1 MNHFVLTLSK
11 WLLVPLLAIL
21 VGCSQKPPSC
31 ADEKT
36 IATIRDIV
44 VNSVGSNKGV
54 NTLGENEDPQKILE
68 KALKAIKID
77 LSNVVTQGYDEK
89 ARKHACRGKIV
100 ATTTTGDTL
109 SLDVGYTSQATED
122 KGGGFMVEI
131 DGFSQFLQQ
140 LRQNLVLY
148 YFKKRY
154 SGEWA
159 GTYSCS
165 GINDAT
171 EGLQGPFSKPVVL
184 VVEKSALR
192 ATMERTTQGGGIE
205 KLEGQAGVTM
215 QLAGNGRNGSDD
227 AWETKFN
234 GRVSG
239 MQFNATGNISV
250 EGNRV
255 IRNCRLKLDLPS
267 NP

>member
-11 WLLVPLLAIL
+11 WLLAPLLVFL

-36 IATIRDIV
+36 IATIKDIV
-44 VNSVGSNKGV
+44 VNSVGSNKGE
-54 NTLGENEDPQKILE
+54 NTLGQNEDPQKILD
-68 KALKAIKID
+68 KALKAIKIE
-77 LSNVVTQGYDEK
+77 LINVVTQGYDEK

-100 ATTTTGDTL
+100 ATTVTGDTL

-122 KGGGFMVEI
+122 KGGGFMVEVE
-131 DGFSQFLQQ
+131 GFSQFLRQ
-140 LRQNLVLY
+140 LRHNLELY
-148 YFKKRY
+148 YLGKRY
-154 SGEWA
+154 GGEWA
-159 GTYSCS
+159 GTYNCS

-171 EGLQGPFSKPVVL
+171 EGLQGPFSKSVVL
-184 VVEKSALR
+184 IVEKNTLR

-205 KLEGQAGVTM
+205 KLAGQAGVTM
-215 QLAGNGRNGSDD
+215 QLAGKGRNGSDD
-227 AWETKFN
+227 SWVTQFN

-239 MQFNATGNISV
+239 MKFTADGNISI
-250 EGNRV
+250 EGNRI
-255 IRNCRLKLDLPS
+255 IRACTLKLDLPS